1 MREELTC
8 FEGRASPVTDFCP
21 GRSSPAA
28 GGHQIQRATRGR
40 AGGRNGS
47 TRSRGLRRLLLGH
60 GGGGTSRLKSDLGWA
75 IGLTDGLGRIPCGPN
90 VSDTRIQYK
99 TYLQFQDTAG
109 NVSEMY
115 PGRIRIRNV
124 SDTDT
129 PPPRSIRVT
138 EAGTPSSQ
146 LSLGLT

>member
-1 MREELTC
+1 MPGKEL
-8 FEGRASPVTDFCP
+8 
-21 GRSSPAA
+21 
-28 GGHQIQRATRGR
+28 
-40 AGGRNGS
+40 AGGRWPPDLEGDKRS
-47 TRSRGLRRLLLGH
+47 GVREEREHEESRTAAAAIRSRRGSCSLKPGL
-60 GGGGTSRLKSDLGWA
+60 GGLIGMTSA
-75 IGLTDGLGRIPCGPN
+75 LGRIQSGPN

-99 TYLQFQDTAG
+99 TYLHFQDTAR
-109 NVSEMY
+109 NISETY